1 MLNSKQFGRFV
12 IPVLTVALVAGA
24 SLAGP
29 TGSDSGQKPQAK
41 KTAKPTTSAKPKFN
55 TLAPKSPITISF
67 ASRIRQG
74 NLVVSLDG
82 TPIFNEAFE
91 KPFFIISQTTT
102 WDPVDIPTGKH
113 KLSVKVH
120 GKKKIYSSSI
130 YDLDVS
136 RKGMELLIKMEGD
149 RLVVTPAS

>member
-12 IPVLTVALVAGA
+12 IPVMIAALVAGA
-24 SLAGP
+24 ATASS
-29 TGSDSGQKPQAK
+29 TTSKSGKAS
-41 KTAKPTTSAKPKFN
+41 AKPAAKATTSAKPKFN

-91 KPFFIISQTTT
+91 KPFFVISQTTT
-102 WDPVDIPTGKH
+102 WDPVEIPTGKH

-130 YDLDVS
+130 YDLEVS
-136 RKGMELLIKMEGD
+136 RKGMELLIKVEGD